1 VDYKRL
7 NNITMKTKFPLLII
21 DEFLDEIARA
31 KYFTTIDLAS
41 SFHQIR
47 MTREDEAKTA
57 CKTHHGHFQFRVMSF
72 GLTNA
77 PTTFHCLMNS
87 IFADYVRKFV
97 LVFMNDILIF
107 SKTLDEPIE
116 HFRLVFQTM

>member
-1 VDYKRL
+1 
-7 NNITMKTKFPLLII
+7 MKTKFPLLII

>member
-77 PTTFHCLMNS
+77 PTTFHCFMNS